1 MRIPL
6 YLLIPLFIIG
16 GGLYAI
22 PYQISLSSMNLMSA
36 VCGVFLFAMVFSLPG
51 AWIQR
56 GHFVPGRKS
65 IAGVVAVAL
74 FGIAANYA
82 LSRSLETS
90 SATLFIVIARTEI
103 VMAMILGW
111 LFLKEKVTVRLWIG
125 VVVVMIGMILMKS
138 EDLSIP
144 LDALIPVV
152 WAFACAFFFA
162 LIQIVSKAVIHL
174 IDPQVLNVSRLVIA
188 STLLLGSEEI
198 RNELS
203 GLTYSQWSML
213 ALAAFFGPFLG
224 RVTYTYS
231 LKYMT
236 ISKAMLLGMLSPVLT
251 IVVEYHLYG
260 TLISPSEMGGSLLII
275 LGIVWSFLPTLLN
288 KSS

>member
-1 MRIPL
+1 
-6 YLLIPLFIIG
+6 
-16 GGLYAI
+16 
-22 PYQISLSSMNLMSA
+22 
-36 VCGVFLFAMVFSLPG
+36 
-51 AWIQR
+51 
-56 GHFVPGRKS
+56 
-65 IAGVVAVAL
+65 
-74 FGIAANYA
+74 
-82 LSRSLETS
+82 
-90 SATLFIVIARTEI
+90 
-103 VMAMILGW
+103 MAMILGW

-125 VVVVMIGMILMKS
+125 VMVVMIGVILMKS
-138 EDLSIP
+138 EGLSIP

-260 TLISPSEMGGSLLII
+260 TMISPSEMGGSLLII

>member
-1 MRIPL
+1 MI
-6 YLLIPLFIIG
+6 
-16 GGLYAI
+16 
-22 PYQISLSSMNLMSA
+22 
-36 VCGVFLFAMVFSLPG
+36 
-51 AWIQR
+51 
-56 GHFVPGRKS
+56 
-65 IAGVVAVAL
+65 AVAL

-111 LFLKEKVTVRLWIG
+111 LFLKEKVTVRLDRGGGGGDRGDFDEIG
-125 VVVVMIGMILMKS
+125 GF
-138 EDLSIP
+138 EHP

-152 WAFACAFFFA
+152 WAFACAFFA

-203 GLTYSQWSML
+203 GLSYSQWSML

-224 RVTYTYS
+224 RVT
-231 LKYMT
+231 
-236 ISKAMLLGMLSPVLT
+236 
-251 IVVEYHLYG
+251 
-260 TLISPSEMGGSLLII
+260 
-275 LGIVWSFLPTLLN
+275 
-288 KSS
+288 

>member
-1 MRIPL
+1 M
-6 YLLIPLFIIG
+6 
-16 GGLYAI
+16 
-22 PYQISLSSMNLMSA
+22 
-36 VCGVFLFAMVFSLPG
+36 FATVFSLPG

-56 GHFVPGRKS
+56 GHFIPGRKS
-65 IAGVVAVAL
+65 IAGVIAVAL

-125 VVVVMIGMILMKS
+125 VVVMIGVILMKS
-138 EDLSIP
+138 EGLSIP

-152 WAFACAFFFA
+152 WAFACAFFFS

-203 GLTYSQWSML
+203 GLTYYQWSML

-224 RVTYTYS
+224 RVT
-231 LKYMT
+231 
-236 ISKAMLLGMLSPVLT
+236 
-251 IVVEYHLYG
+251 
-260 TLISPSEMGGSLLII
+260 
-275 LGIVWSFLPTLLN
+275 
-288 KSS
+288 

>member
-1 MRIPL
+1 
-6 YLLIPLFIIG
+6 
-16 GGLYAI
+16 
-22 PYQISLSSMNLMSA
+22 
-36 VCGVFLFAMVFSLPG
+36 
-51 AWIQR
+51 
-56 GHFVPGRKS
+56 
-65 IAGVVAVAL
+65 
-74 FGIAANYA
+74 
-82 LSRSLETS
+82 
-90 SATLFIVIARTEI
+90 
-103 VMAMILGW
+103 
-111 LFLKEKVTVRLWIG
+111 
-125 VVVVMIGMILMKS
+125 
-138 EDLSIP
+138 
-144 LDALIPVV
+144 
-152 WAFACAFFFA
+152 
-162 LIQIVSKAVIHL
+162 
-174 IDPQVLNVSRLVIA
+174 NVSRLVIA

-203 GLTYSQWSML
+203 GLSYSQWSML